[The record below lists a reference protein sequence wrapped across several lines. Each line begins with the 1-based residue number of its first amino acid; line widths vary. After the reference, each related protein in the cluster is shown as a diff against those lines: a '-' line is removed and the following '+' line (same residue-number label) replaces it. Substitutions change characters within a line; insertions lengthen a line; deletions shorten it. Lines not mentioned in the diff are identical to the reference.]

1 MTSTVK
7 PDPKTLTCIL
17 SLRYNPQKKSLRP
30 KTTWKDFVEKAE
42 NNSIDFIEKS
52 ITNNLKKKIK
62 NSTKQVSISL
72 SGGVDSTLVLAL
84 LRKTLPDISIKAITV
99 KFADSVDETKQAA
112 KIARKFEA
120 DHEVMYLENFL
131 IELPKTISII
141 KQPFWDLHWY
151 HVVKKAKS
159 FSKFLVSGDGGD
171 ELFGGYTFRYK
182 KFLSLINPDSTPEQK
197 VKAYLQCH
205 ERDWVPGQELVF
217 GKKAK
222 FSWDKIFTSL
232 KSYFDNNLPP
242 LSQVFLADSNG
253 KLLYNWIP
261 IYAKIHK
268 HFGVELVAPILAQ
281 PTFEYATHIP
291 NRLKY
296 DNRNNKGK
304 LLLLKLLKKYVSNSL
319 LTQKKQGFSVNTINL
334 WKSHGMELCKYYL
347 TDARSIKDGWIN
359 GEWVKIHMKK
369 TERSP
374 DVRYVNKFLGLLAFE
389 IWYRLFI
396 TKEIKPNTTLG

>member
-1 MTSTVK
+1 MTSNVK
-7 PDPKTLTCIL
+7 PDPETLTNIL
-17 SLRYNPQKKSLRP
+17 SLRYNPKKKSLRP

-52 ITNNLKKKIK
+52 ITNTLKKKIK

-72 SGGVDSTLVLAL
+72 SGGVDSTLILAL

-159 FSKFLVSGDGGD
+159 FSKFLISGDGGD

-291 NRLKY
+291 NKLKY

-304 LLLLKLLKKYVSNSL
+304 LLLLKLLKKYISNSL
-319 LTQKKQGFSVNTINL
+319 LTQKKTRIF
-334 WKSHGMELCKYYL
+334 C
-347 TDARSIKDGWIN
+347 
-359 GEWVKIHMKK
+359 
-369 TERSP
+369 
-374 DVRYVNKFLGLLAFE
+374 
-389 IWYRLFI
+389 
-396 TKEIKPNTTLG
+396 